1 MSAAVAQ
8 WEEVARIE
16 ALALE
21 AGAGEQRDLL
31 RAEAGL
37 FQARAGYALAGQE
50 ALTARLRLARA
61 EGILDREWIDEW
73 TESP

>member
-1 MSAAVAQ
+1 MATAVTQ

-31 RAEAGL
+31 RAEAGV
-37 FQARAGYALAGQE
+37 FQARAGYALATEE
-50 ALTARLRLARA
+50 AIAARLRLARSR
-61 EGILDREWIDEW
+61 GVLVREWINEW